1 MFSVAGDKKVKKKS
15 SLFMNNSMCPLKI
28 NTNCKKNAVGI
39 LQQYHEIKYIK
50 K

>member
-1 MFSVAGDKKVKKKS
+1 
-15 SLFMNNSMCPLKI
+15 MCPLK
-28 NTNCKKNAVGI
+28 NKYKLQKNAVGI